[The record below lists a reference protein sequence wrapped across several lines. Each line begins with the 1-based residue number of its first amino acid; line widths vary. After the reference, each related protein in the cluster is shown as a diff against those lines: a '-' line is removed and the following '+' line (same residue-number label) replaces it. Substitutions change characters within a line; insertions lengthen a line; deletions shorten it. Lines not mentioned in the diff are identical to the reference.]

1 MKKPS
6 LISPNNGKLVKLHDQ
21 LMQAIS
27 SKEELAQSCAAL
39 PIDTERCQRLAMAE
53 LRDSLREL
61 LLLAKMRGH
70 FETVLNHF
78 QLLYPNINLDTP
90 YQPPVNPQHQEDVGR
105 LLANKENPKP
115 QLTHLLAK
123 LSADDLRHLLFL
135 LEMNFEM
142 VAYFRFLPSL
152 VDLNTPT
159 EDEIKRRLDRPLPGK
174 YSSREE
180 FEAAYRKTYA
190 PLTEK
195 QMRQA
200 LQEAKIDDS
209 QMDIQAVQYQLH
221 RLFAYHLISIV
232 EKLGNFGQLLTAYMH
247 L

>member
-1 MKKPS
+1 MKKPNLS
-6 LISPNNGKLVKLHDQ
+6 SPNYGKLVRLHYQ
-21 LMQAIS
+21 LMQEIR
-27 SKEELAQSCAAL
+27 SKEELVRICEAL

-53 LRDSLREL
+53 LRDSLREF

-70 FETVLNHF
+70 LETVLNHS
-78 QLLYPNINLDTP
+78 QSLYPNLYLDTP
-90 YQPPVNPQHQEDVGR
+90 YQPPVNPQHQEEVGR

-123 LSADDLRHLLFL
+123 LSANDLRHLLFL

-159 EDEIKRRLDRPLPGK
+159 EDEIKRRLDRPLPEK

-180 FEAAYRKTYA
+180 LEADYRNLHA
-190 PLTEK
+190 PPTES

-209 QMDIQAVQYQLH
+209 QMDIQEVQYQLH
-221 RLFAYHLISIV
+221 RLFAYHLISAV
-232 EKLGNFGQLLTAYMH
+232 EKLGKFDQLLTAYLH